1 MSELQA
7 TVEFSVELCKF
18 YNVDLFQ
25 RGFYQVR
32 TALRV
37 SPKLPVKI
45 EVTLPRTQKSELVFP
60 ACVVNGAGVSKTFQ
74 ILYRNEEVC
83 LDDAIMFRAHILV
96 DSHKIEETLDRAD
109 FSLSVELW
117 FTDQTF
123 GPDQHSAMT
132 CVSSRNLQLKFSA
145 TRGLHY
151 HLPVLFDYFHLAAIT
166 VTIHASLVALHQP
179 YINTPRSGKNWLG
192 NHQRFNFRQP
202 HATMETVFFGNLSG
216 SSGTK
221 CVGSGGSRLTHAR
234 HVHREVCGLLLA
246 AYEALTQNTQ
256 TFSQLLPQW
265 QQPPPT
271 TPSTLDCLQR
281 LANLSDLAKDCQRAL
296 LSRPSSKLRTQAHWD
311 RLRMVEGE
319 EEFVTLANSDIAQL
333 CAENIL
339 LWQQFLEA
347 FSGKEP
353 VHQHLARTHH
363 HLRVKR
369 FAEGF
374 FVLDNPRGS
383 AAGCYDQNYQS
394 YLAVSDLARRSRY
407 LSALPNL
414 PVHCAEL
421 DGDIN
426 TLPIIFEDQYQEV
439 SEFARRRSVAGR
451 KAGSDPF
458 LNTCGVTDSNKLDS
472 KSLLSTSNP
481 VQEDCSCGIAAILE
495 SRSQKAIKQGNRLAA
510 GISVPMGVG
519 EERHTRRGDVLEA
532 SLTLMPQARHS
543 KSLDQLLRTPAT
555 DITISLPHSADYNSK
570 SLISRN
576 TDFNNAPTDSATL
589 PTRGAKRTNNPSRSE
604 NNPEFFTLPLP
615 PSHGTKHRIP
625 ETNNLF
631 RNLTPIQ
638 NRKELFNQKISR
650 VPTDASTLPF
660 SLPSHGH
667 HKRRSHLPRSVP
679 ARDVV
684 PISSRDINLEFY
696 VDAKEQTMKEVVNG
710 TMKYKEEIPAR
721 VLRPRNLIDNS
732 ANLLHSFPPDR
743 NHMMNGNGSP
753 STDSND
759 SSLPGNYRTTRLETS
774 ASVPYNLS
782 EATNG
787 VIKHSLSTASM
798 PAVVRTRPLTATA
811 ANSSESMP
819 NLVSAPPLPPPLHRS
834 PLLSSSLSESDI
846 TSEQSGWVSSHRSS
860 VDTSSGQISPTGSEV
875 AKHRMLNSSQLRA
888 RLEALVSPPAA
899 PAVSDHP
906 YEELR
911 LPPPRQF
918 RDVPPPPEGFRD
930 PPPPGPGPIDNL
942 LYHMYE
948 SVKERGAGGERERE
962 RWRRSQSRTQTN
974 GEAKPPFICG
984 GPTPE
989 EAPCECYNEENMRQ
1003 RLVTPQTDDSASF
1016 QKCKDEFKRQINFS
1030 GLIYSDFPT
1039 LASTLPYFHI
1049 SDEYRIF
1056 SPEGMHLVVC
1066 VHGLDGNSADLRL
1079 VKTYLELG
1087 LPGANLEFLMSER
1100 NQGDTFSDFDTMTDR
1115 LVGEILYHVD
1125 ACGLNPTKIS
1135 FVGHSLGNIIIRA
1148 AIARPQMKHLLPRLY
1163 TFLSLSG
1170 PHLGTLYNNSG
1181 LVNMGMWFMQ
1191 KWKKSGSLLQLAL
1204 RDAADVRQTFMYK
1217 LSQRCHLSHFRHV
1230 LLCGS
1235 SQDRYVPLHSAR
1247 IELCKAAVK
1256 DTCSLGAA
1264 YREMV
1269 HNILYPIISKPE
1281 VTLVRYDVHHALPNT
1296 ANSLIGRAAH
1306 IAVLDSELF
1315 IEKFLVVTGLKYF
1328 R

>member
-1 MSELQA
+1 MFH
-7 TVEFSVELCKF
+7 VCF
-18 YNVDLFQ
+18 
-25 RGFYQVR
+25 RFYQVR

-37 SPKLPVKI
+37 SPKLPVKV
-45 EVTLPRTQKSELVFP
+45 EVTLPRTQKTELVFP
-60 ACVVNGAGVSKTFQ
+60 ACVVNGSGVSKTFQ

-96 DSHKIEETLDRAD
+96 DSHKIEETLERAD
-109 FSLSVELW
+109 FCLSVELW

-123 GPDQHSAMT
+123 GPEQHSAIT
-132 CVSSRNLQLKFSA
+132 CVSSRTLQLHFSA

-151 HLPVLFDYFHLAAIT
+151 HLPVLFDYFHLAAVT
-166 VTIHASLVALHQP
+166 LTIHASLVALHQP
-179 YINTPRSGKNWLG
+179 YIKKSILHLVQSCTPRSGKTWLG
-192 NHQRFNFRQP
+192 NRPRFNFRQP
-202 HATMETVFFGNLSG
+202 QASMETVFFGNLSG
-216 SSGTK
+216 GGGTK
-221 CVGSGGSRLTHAR
+221 CVGSGGSRLAHAR
-234 HVHREVCGLLLA
+234 HVHREVCSLLLA
-246 AYEALTQNTQ
+246 AYETLQQ
-256 TFSQLLPQW
+256 TLQQYTQLLPQW
-265 QQPPPT
+265 QQLKMENNAP
-271 TPSTLDCLQR
+271 DCFKR
-281 LANLSDLAKDCQRAL
+281 LTNMSDLAKL
-296 LSRPSSKLRTQAHWD
+296 
-311 RLRMVEGE
+311 VEGE

-347 FSGKEP
+347 FSCKDP

-374 FVLDNPRGS
+374 FVIDNPRQS

-394 YLAVSDLARRSRY
+394 YLAVSEAARRSRY
-407 LSALPNL
+407 LASLPGL
-414 PVHCAEL
+414 PVHCADL
-421 DGDIN
+421 DGDIT

-458 LNTCGVTDSNKLDS
+458 LNTCGVGDGDVKLEAR
-472 KSLLSTSNP
+472 KALLSSSNP
-481 VQEDCSCGIAAILE
+481 MQEDCSCGIAAILE
-495 SRSQKAIKQGNRLAA
+495 SRSQKAIHQGNRLAA
-510 GISVPMGVG
+510 GVSVPMGVG
-519 EERHTRRGDVLEA
+519 KEQLVRRDGVLEA

-543 KSLDQLLRTPAT
+543 KSLDQLLRTPTT
-555 DITISLPHSADYNSK
+555 DLSLSLRTNHAVEYNNKRDSTK
-570 SLISRN
+570 E
-576 TDFNNAPTDSATL
+576 PVDSATL
-589 PTRGAKRTNNPSRSE
+589 PTRGAKRTNNPLKSD

-615 PSHGTKHRIP
+615 PSHGMKHRIP
-625 ETNNLF
+625 QDSNSVL

-638 NRKELFNQKISR
+638 NRKELFNQKLSR
-650 VPTDASTLPF
+650 IPTAVSTLPF
-660 SLPSHGH
+660 SLPSHNNQQH
-667 HKRRSHLPRSVP
+667 IKRRNVPRSVP
-679 ARDVV
+679 IRETV
-684 PISSRDINLEFY
+684 PISSRDINLEFF
-696 VDAKEQTMKEVVNG
+696 VDPKEQPAKELVNG
-710 TMKYKEEIPAR
+710 NMKYKEDVPVHQHR
-721 VLRPRNLIDNS
+721 VLRPRSLIDNS
-732 ANLLHSFPPDR
+732 TNLIAQPFPDR
-743 NHMMNGNGSP
+743 IPHLMNGNGSP

-759 SSLPGNYRTTRLETS
+759 SSLPSNFRRLETS

-787 VIKHSLSTASM
+787 VSAIKHSLSTASM
-798 PAVVRTRPLTATA
+798 PSAVRVRPLTATG

-819 NLVSAPPLPPPLHRS
+819 NLMGTPPRLPDPAPLHRS

-846 TSEQSGWVSSHRSS
+846 MSEQSGWVSSHRSS
-860 VDTSSGQISPTGSEV
+860 VETSSGQISPTGSEL
-875 AKHRMLNSSQLRA
+875 AKHQTLNSSQLRA
-888 RLEALVSPPAA
+888 RLEALVSPPTPTTTPA
-899 PAVSDHP
+899 PTTEQADHP

-918 RDVPPPPEGFRD
+918 RDVPPPPEPFRD
-930 PPPPGPGPIDNL
+930 PPAPGAGPIDNL

-948 SVKERGAGGERERE
+948 SVRGEVERERSW
-962 RWRRSQSRTQTN
+962 RRNRRSQQTN
-974 GEAKPPFICG
+974 GEAKPPFVCG
-984 GPTPE
+984 GPTPD
-989 EAPCECYNEENMRQ
+989 EALCECYNEDNLRQ

-1016 QKCKDEFKRQINFS
+1016 QKSKEEFKRQINFT
-1030 GLIYSDFPT
+1030 GIIYSDFPT

-1056 SPEGMHLVVC
+1056 SPEGLHLVVC

-1148 AIARPQMKHLLPRLY
+1148 AIARPQMKHLLPRLH

-1204 RDAADVRQTFMYK
+1204 RDAADVRQTFLYK
-1217 LSQRCHLSHFRHV
+1217 LSQRCHLSHFRHL

-1269 HNILYPIISKPE
+1269 HNILYPIINKPE